1 MVIDFNIMFKQLTTR
16 RRKKSYFHRQMT
28 SLCFIYIT
36 NVTQALTSGE
46 GETVAV
52 ATLGKAPG
60 RVYNYS
66 IQDSTNPWIWR
77 HVVQSLLVDLNTY
90 RFINENRAFFKDG
103 YKVFFEFGSRQ
114 VESWKKIKV
123 FGSRTF
129 PSKVDIQEFS
139 SAGHSWQEWQGCL
152 GIESLEKI
160 YIRSVHFDCLI
171 Y

>member
-1 MVIDFNIMFKQLTTR
+1 MFKQLTTR

-28 SLCFIYIT
+28 SVCFIYIT

-77 HVVQSLLVDLNTY
+77 HVVQSLSVDLNTY
-90 RFINENRAFFKDG
+90 RFINENRAFLRTDIRFFLNLVADKWKVEKKSKCLVLELFQVRSTSKNLALRVTLDKNDKD
-103 YKVFFEFGSRQ
+103 
-114 VESWKKIKV
+114 
-123 FGSRTF
+123 
-129 PSKVDIQEFS
+129 
-139 SAGHSWQEWQGCL
+139 A
-152 GIESLEKI
+152 KI
-160 YIRSVHFDCLI
+160 YILSVHFDWLI
-171 Y
+171 F